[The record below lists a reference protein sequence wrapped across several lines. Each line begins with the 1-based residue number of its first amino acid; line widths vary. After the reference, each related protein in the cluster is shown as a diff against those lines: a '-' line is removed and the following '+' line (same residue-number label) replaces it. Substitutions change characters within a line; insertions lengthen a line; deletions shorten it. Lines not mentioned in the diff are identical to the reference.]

1 LFPAV
6 KRVTDM
12 EKNNETILVTQSSMP
27 PIEEYVEAIQSIWKS
42 KWLTNMGK
50 LHEELTARLQKEFE
64 AEHFL
69 LFSNGHMALE
79 LALQSLGLQGEV
91 ITTPFTFLS
100 TTLAIIRNGLTPVF
114 CDIDPVR
121 LTIDPDKIEALI
133 TEKTCAIV
141 GVHIYGIPCET
152 RAIEAVAAKHGLRV
166 IYDAAHAFHVR
177 YLGQNIANYGDISMF
192 SFHATKV
199 YHTIEGGGVVC
210 RDFKV
215 YDRLSRLRN
224 FGFFLGAEDGDQFGV
239 NAKMSEFHAAMGLC
253 NLQHIQQEIHRRKKV
268 SMHYDM
274 RLGKVN
280 GLQLFPN
287 INGLERNYAY
297 YPVIFHDTA
306 PKNRDEAYD
315 SLQKYGITARKYF
328 YPLTS
333 RFSCF
338 KDILQPEKTPVA
350 QDISDRILCLPLYA
364 ALPIEAVNRICDI
377 LLN

>member
-1 LFPAV
+1 MFPAV

-141 GVHIYGIPCET
+141 GVHI
-152 RAIEAVAAKHGLRV
+152 
-166 IYDAAHAFHVR
+166 
-177 YLGQNIANYGDISMF
+177 
-192 SFHATKV
+192 
-199 YHTIEGGGVVC
+199 
-210 RDFKV
+210 
-215 YDRLSRLRN
+215 
-224 FGFFLGAEDGDQFGV
+224 
-239 NAKMSEFHAAMGLC
+239 
-253 NLQHIQQEIHRRKKV
+253 
-268 SMHYDM
+268 
-274 RLGKVN
+274 
-280 GLQLFPN
+280 
-287 INGLERNYAY
+287 
-297 YPVIFHDTA
+297 
-306 PKNRDEAYD
+306 
-315 SLQKYGITARKYF
+315 
-328 YPLTS
+328 
-333 RFSCF
+333 
-338 KDILQPEKTPVA
+338 
-350 QDISDRILCLPLYA
+350 
-364 ALPIEAVNRICDI
+364 
-377 LLN
+377 